1 MSPTKRPEWGPTTTA
16 IHAGR
21 RHNPTRAVTTPIFQT
36 SVFELKEN
44 REGADFAAS
53 VEPPTFYTRWG
64 NPNFAEV
71 EDVIAALEG
80 ADRALVTSSGM
91 SAFATVLEAKLKP
104 GDHVVAPAAIY
115 LGTEQLLRRWEERH
129 GLAITWIQN
138 TLDLEE
144 WQGALRDTTRMIW
157 VETPSN
163 PTLAITDLAAIGALG
178 QSRGILTVADN
189 TFASPIHTRP
199 LQFGF
204 DLSVSSATKYLGGHS
219 DLTAGVIA
227 GSETHVVD
235 CWQVAKVLGPTLDPM
250 AAWLLHRGLKTLALR
265 VRRASDNA
273 QSLAQWLL
281 WQPQVT
287 RVDYPGLLDHP
298 GYEIAARQMEKG
310 FGAMLSFELA
320 GGLEAGR
327 RFCEALEIITR
338 GVSLG
343 GVESLIQ
350 HPASMSHLRTPKEV
364 KARLGITDGLLRFS
378 AGIEDGADL
387 RADLERGFQAMV
399 REHAVSGSTR
409 SKAEDPA

>member
-1 MSPTKRPEWGPTTTA
+1 MSPFKRPEWGPTTTA
-16 IHAGR
+16 IHGGR
-21 RHNPTRAVTTPIFQT
+21 QHNPTRAVTTPIFQT

-44 REGADFAAS
+44 REGADFADS
-53 VEPPTFYTRWG
+53 VEPSTFYTRWG

-71 EDVIAALEG
+71 EAVIAALEG
-80 ADRALVTSSGM
+80 AERALVTSSGM
-91 SAFATVLEAKLKP
+91 GAIAVTLEALLKP

-129 GLAITWIQN
+129 GLAITWVHN
-138 TLDLEE
+138 TLDLAE
-144 WQGALRDTTRMIW
+144 WEAACTPKTRLVW

-163 PTLAITDLAAIGALG
+163 PTLAITDLAAVAALARRKGAL
-178 QSRGILTVADN
+178 SVADN
-189 TFASPIHTRP
+189 TFASPIHSRP
-199 LQFGF
+199 LEHGF

-227 GSETHVVD
+227 GAEAEVVA
-235 CWQVAKVLGPTLDPM
+235 CWQVAKVMGPTLDPL

-281 WQPQVT
+281 WQPQVS

-298 GYEIAARQMEKG
+298 GYEIAARQMDKG

-327 RFCEALEIITR
+327 RFCEALELITR

-364 KARLGITDGLLRFS
+364 KARLGITDGLLRLS
-378 AGIEDGADL
+378 VGIEDGTDL

-399 REHAVSGSTR
+399 RERTVSGSTR
-409 SKAEDPA
+409 TRAEDLV

>member
-1 MSPTKRPEWGPTTTA
+1 MSRPKHPEWGPTTTA

-21 RHNPTRAVTTPIFQT
+21 HHNPTRAVTTPIFQT
-36 SVFELKEN
+36 SVFELQEN

-53 VEPPTFYTRWG
+53 IEPTTFYTRWG
-64 NPNFAEV
+64 NPNFSEV
-71 EDVIAALEG
+71 EEVIAALEG
-80 ADRALVTSSGM
+80 ADRALITSSGM
-91 SAFATVLEAKLKP
+91 SAFATLLEATLKP

-115 LGTEQLLRRWEERH
+115 LGTEQLFKRWEHRY
-129 GLAITWIQN
+129 GLGITWIQN
-138 TLDLEE
+138 TLDLAE
-144 WQGALRDTTRMIW
+144 WEAAIQERTRMIW

-163 PTLAITDLAAIGALG
+163 PTLAITDLAAIAALG
-178 QSRGILTVADN
+178 KAKGILTVADN

-199 LQFGF
+199 IQHGF

-219 DLTAGVIA
+219 DLTAGVIT
-227 GSETHVVD
+227 GSESRVVE
-235 CWQVAKVLGPTLDPM
+235 CWQVAKVMGPTLDPM

-281 WQPQVT
+281 WQPQVS

-298 GYEIAARQMEKG
+298 GFEIASRQMEKG
-310 FGAMLSFELA
+310 FGAMLSFELV
-320 GGLEAGR
+320 GGMEAGR

-350 HPASMSHLRTPKEV
+350 HPASMSHLRTPKDV
-364 KARLGITDGLLRFS
+364 KAKLGISDGLLRLS

-387 RADLERGFQAMV
+387 RADLEHGFQAMV
-399 REHAVSGSTR
+399 KERTVSGSTR
-409 SKAEDPA
+409 TKVEGPA

>member
-1 MSPTKRPEWGPTTTA
+1 MSAPKHPEWGPTTTA

-53 VEPPTFYTRWG
+53 IEPSTFYTRWG

-71 EDVIAALEG
+71 EEVLAALEG
-80 ADRALVTSSGM
+80 AERALVTSSGM
-91 SAFATVLEAKLKP
+91 GAFSMILEAHLRP
-104 GDHVVAPAAIY
+104 GDHVVAPEAIY
-115 LGTEQLLRRWEERH
+115 LGTEQLFRRWEERH
-129 GLAITWIQN
+129 GLSVTWIHN
-138 TLDLEE
+138 TLDLAE
-144 WQGALRDTTRMIW
+144 WQAALTDQTRMIW

-163 PTLAITDLAAIGALG
+163 PTLAITDLAAIAALG
-178 QSRGILTVADN
+178 KARGILTVADN
-189 TFASPIHTRP
+189 TFASPIHCRP
-199 LQFGF
+199 LEHGF
-204 DLSVSSATKYLGGHS
+204 DLSASSATKYLGGHS
-219 DLTAGVIA
+219 DLTAGVLA
-227 GSETHVVD
+227 GSEALVVP
-235 CWQVAKVLGPTLDPM
+235 CWHAAKIMGPTLDPM

-281 WQPQVT
+281 WQPQVS

-320 GGLEAGR
+320 GGMEAGR

-350 HPASMSHLRTPKEV
+350 HPASMSHLRTGKEV
-364 KARLGITDGLLRFS
+364 KAKLGITDGLLRLS
-378 AGIEDGADL
+378 VGIEDGADL

-399 REHAVSGSTR
+399 KERASSGSTR
-409 SKAEDPA
+409 SKTEEPA